1 MTSFF
6 FVDKFWFSEM
16 TNKKNKNKNPAK
28 MTFIQLDQANINM
41 KYGFRRLNEN
51 SIKKKG

>member
-1 MTSFF
+1 
-6 FVDKFWFSEM
+6 
-16 TNKKNKNKNPAK
+16 

-41 KYGFRRLNEN
+41 KYGFREFDEN